1 MRDQSAELQDVKRQL
16 TSVLRELS
24 SAEEELLR
32 LRQRKVDVSALETQ
46 VLSLNDKFK
55 YSTSGFSVIVFC
67 VPTLISRA
75 HGGTQYQKVL

>member
-1 MRDQSAELQDVKRQL
+1 MFNLCYQLAADKDTLLDRVRGQSAELQDVKRQL

-46 VLSLNDKFK
+46 V
-55 YSTSGFSVIVFC
+55 
-67 VPTLISRA
+67 
-75 HGGTQYQKVL
+75 